1 MGARLVTR
9 RCLALAF
16 GILTGCAGPTD
27 VLVIRGVTVIDGT
40 GALPQS
46 DMTVVVENGRIA
58 AVGGADDVRIGGT
71 ARVVDG
77 RGKYIIPGLWDMHVH
92 LRDLGGT
99 LPLFV
104 VNGVTTVRD
113 MGSVLEETVALR
125 EAVDRGAIP
134 GPRILTSGM
143 AVESRKWVAQYV
155 ELMRELGTP
164 QDEIDD
170 FLRSRILV
178 GDTLEARAVVDSLRA
193 GGADFIKIRHAE
205 SPEVFAALATA
216 AREAGTHLAGHYVW
230 ILGLGESAALGQR
243 SIEHNVLPGF
253 DRRSAEEQQAIFDEL
268 RRSGTHLVPTLVT
281 NVAETLPL
289 DSVRRVVEDRDG
301 RIDPRNR
308 YVSRAIRRSWTEAVE
323 LNARDSER
331 PPPEVI
337 RQMMDGSN
345 AFLRDARAAGVGVL
359 AGTDVPTTGTFIGF
373 SLHDELEALVEVF
386 GMTPMEVLR
395 SATALP
401 AAFMGLEAS
410 VGTIEPGKLA
420 DLVLLGADPLADIAN
435 TRRIELVIAQGRVY
449 DRPGRDRLLRSIAAS
464 VATPDEER

>member
-1 MGARLVTR
+1 MTR
-9 RCLALAF
+9 RCLALAV
-16 GILTGCAGPTD
+16 GTLIGCAGPAD
-27 VLVIRGVTVIDGT
+27 VLVIRDVTVIDGT
-40 GALPQS
+40 GALPMS
-46 DMTVVVENGRIA
+46 DMTVVVEDGRIT
-58 AVGGADDVRIGGT
+58 AVGASDDVRIGGT

-77 RGKYIIPGLWDMHVH
+77 RGKYLIPGLWDMHVH
-92 LRDLGGT
+92 LRDLDGT

-143 AVESRKWVAQYV
+143 AVESRKWVTQYV
-155 ELMRELGTP
+155 ALRRELGAT

-170 FLRSRILV
+170 FLRTRILV
-178 GDTLEARAVVDSLRA
+178 GDTLEARAVVDSLLA

-205 SPEVFAALATA
+205 SPEVFAALGTA

-230 ILGLGESAALGQR
+230 IIGLGESATLGQR

-253 DRRSAEEQQAIFDEL
+253 DRRSAEEQQAIFEEL
-268 RRSGTHLVPTLVT
+268 RRSGTQLVPTLVT
-281 NVAETLPL
+281 NVAETIPV
-289 DSVRRVVEDRDG
+289 DSVRRIAEDRDG

-308 YVSRAIRRSWTEAVE
+308 YVSHGIRRSWTAAAE

-345 AFLRDARAAGVGVL
+345 AFLREARAAGVGML
-359 AGTDVPTTGTFIGF
+359 AGTDAPTTGTYFGF
-373 SLHDELEALVEVF
+373 SLHDELEALVQVF
-386 GMTPMEVLR
+386 GMTPMEALR

-401 AAFMGLEAS
+401 AAFMGVEAS
-410 VGTIEPGKLA
+410 VGTVAPGKRA
-420 DLVLLGADPLADIAN
+420 DLVLLDADPLADIAN
-435 TRRIELVIAQGRVY
+435 TRRITLVIAEGRVY
-449 DRPGRDRLLRSIAAS
+449 DRSRLDELLRSIAAS
-464 VATPDEER
+464 IETPEDER